1 MSPKQTSPDD
11 LTCSLQQ
18 VSAVSKF
25 LSISRSK
32 VYAMMDAGQLP
43 YVKLGK
49 SRRIRWEHVL
59 QLVEQNTV
67 GGGGNQAENGAIRRN

>member
-1 MSPKQTSPDD
+1 MPPKQTPTDD
-11 LTCSLQQ
+11 LTYSLKQ
-18 VSAVSKF
+18 VSAVAKF
-25 LSISRSK
+25 LCISRSK

-67 GGGGNQAENGAIRRN
+67 GDTSFSDASVR